1 MAWVAVDAYSDEYIF
16 QNKPKRDGNWWVDYI
31 YEPSEERGGALE
43 YHHNSDIRLPKGSIK
58 KLICRDLAW
67 NDEPVELEEE

>member
-16 QNKPKRDGNWWVDYI
+16 QNKPTRDGSWWVDYI
-31 YEPSEERGGALE
+31 YEPRGRILE

-58 KLICRDLAW
+58 KLIGRDLTW
-67 NDEPVELEEE
+67 QDEPIELRNE